1 MADEMNVEVTENS
14 EVVANSEENEDT
26 TTMDTGNE
34 TEKTTENAENLNESA
49 EETQEESEDGE
60 NETDEESTESDEI
73 INFGDGVEFSRS
85 EALKLINQ
93 GQKFNENAE
102 NLELLDMIAAASSKA
117 DGINY
122 SDVSEFVVSLKSAID
137 DSLYQECLN
146 DTDGDEEIAKELFE
160 ARKAKRDKHYSEILA
175 NRQAQREEKNKE
187 KTQRVADEF
196 LDLQKEFPEFAS
208 YADLP
213 KEVKEYAQKNDVSL
227 LSAKLLIDHR
237 NKRAAEKVNA
247 QAENNRKNELGSFS
261 SSDNSGESAEVL
273 AMRSAF
279 NKD

>member
-1 MADEMNVEVTENS
+1 VEEELPAEEELPTEEEIPAEEEVLAEEELPAEEEVT
-14 EVVANSEENEDT
+14 AEEELS
-26 TTMDTGNE
+26 
-34 TEKTTENAENLNESA
+34 AA

-60 NETDEESTESDEI
+60 DETDEEESTESDDEI

-117 DGINY
+117 DGTNY

-196 LDLQKEFPEFAS
+196 LNLQKEFPEYSS

-213 KEVKEYAQKNDVSL
+213 KEVKQYAANNDVSL
-227 LSAKLLIDHR
+227 MTAKLLIDHR
-237 NKRAAEKVNA
+237 NFKASQKAQKTAE
-247 QAENNRKNELGSFS
+247 ENKKSELGSFS
-261 SSDNSGESAEVL
+261 GTDGSTESAEIL

-279 NKD
+279 LKD